1 MKKLPIV
8 GAWIGL
14 SFVAP
19 AHAQP
24 ASAPQAAEDST
35 VEQLRQLRWLQAGS
49 TGSIDGKAQFKASPE
64 FTFLDAGE
72 TDKFLK
78 LNGNPPQGSA
88 YTIAPVKGSWFGI
101 LRFSPE
107 GYIKDDEKI
116 DAEALLTQLKEQNV
130 SGNEEKRKQG
140 YETLTL
146 EGWAL
151 PPRYDAENKRLE
163 WGTRLRTD
171 RDNAPLVNVST
182 RILGRSG
189 YTSAILVST
198 PETLEADLA
207 EFKRALKDFD
217 YVSGEKYSEWR
228 EGDKVAAYGLGA
240 LVVGGAAAVATSKGG
255 FKVIGLAIAAAAAGL
270 WAGIKRLV
278 ARKKD

>member
-1 MKKLPIV
+1 MKKLLIV
-8 GAWIGL
+8 GACVGL
-14 SFVAP
+14 ALVAA

-35 VEQLRQLRWLQAGS
+35 ARQLAELRWLQAGGI
-49 TGSIDGKAQFKASPE
+49 GSIDGKAQFKASPE
-64 FTFLDAGE
+64 FTFLDAGQ
-72 TDKFLK
+72 TDKFLQ

-88 YTIAPVKGSWFGI
+88 YTIAPVKGHWFGI
-101 LRFSPE
+101 LRFAPE

-116 DAEALLTQLKEQNV
+116 DAEALLKQLKEQNV
-130 SGNEEKRKQG
+130 AGNEEKRKQG

-151 PPRYDAENKRLE
+151 PPRYDAENQRLE
-163 WGTRLRTD
+163 WGTRLRAD

-207 EFKRALKDFD
+207 QFKRALKDFE

>member
-1 MKKLPIV
+1 MKKLLAAWALAGLAMAGTA
-8 GAWIGL
+8 GAQ
-14 SFVAP
+14 S
-19 AHAQP
+19 
-24 ASAPQAAEDST
+24 ASAPQAAEDT
-35 VEQLRQLRWLQAGS
+35 TARQLAELRWLPAGN
-49 TGSIDGKAQFKASPE
+49 TGSIDGKAQFKASPD
-64 FTFLDAGE
+64 FTFLDAGD
-72 TDKFLK
+72 TDKFLQ

-116 DAEALLTQLKEQNV
+116 DADALLKQLKEQNV
-130 SGNEEKRKQG
+130 AGNEEKRKQG
-140 YETLTL
+140 YGTLTL

-151 PPRYDAENKRLE
+151 PPRYDDQNKRLE
-163 WGTRLRTD
+163 WGTRLRSD
-171 RDNAPLVNVST
+171 GDNAPLVNVST

-217 YVSGEKYSEWR
+217 YISGEKYSEWR

-270 WAGIKRLV
+270 WAGLKRLL
-278 ARKKD
+278 ARKKA

>member
-1 MKKLPIV
+1 MKRLFAALALASV
-8 GAWIGL
+8 SMAA
-14 SFVAP
+14 F
-19 AHAQP
+19 AQP
-24 ASAPQAAEDST
+24 ASAPPAAEDT
-35 VEQLRQLRWLQAGS
+35 TAKQMAELRWLQAGS
-49 TGSIDGKAQFKASPE
+49 TASIDGKAQFKASE
-64 FTFLDAGE
+64 SYTFLDAGE

-88 YTIAPVKGSWFGI
+88 YTIAPTKGNWFGV

-116 DAEALLTQLKEQNV
+116 DADALLKQLQEQNV
-130 SGNEEKRKQG
+130 AGNEEKRKQG

-151 PPRYDAENKRLE
+151 PPRYDAQNKRLE

-171 RDNAPLVNVST
+171 RDNSPLVNVST

-207 EFKRALKDFD
+207 DFKLALKDFD

-240 LVVGGAAAVATSKGG
+240 LVVGGAAAAVASKGG
-255 FKVIGLAIAAAAAGL
+255 FKLIGLAIAAAAAGL
-270 WAGIKRLV
+270 WAGVKRLL
-278 ARKKD
+278 ARKKA